1 MQGENST
8 TVEKKLS
15 FRELIKGGLGKTLF
29 AWFLLFAAVPLT
41 VVSVIS
47 YQQARESLIESAT
60 KALKAVTSVKIDY
73 LRSSFKKIEQE
84 TKMEALAK
92 RNSELLIAVDKA
104 YKRSDMSFQEF
115 VQSPEAIKIYDELA
129 GDVTLF
135 VASHEYGNV
144 YLIDTDGTVIYSAPA
159 KGVIGVNLFKG
170 NYTGTL
176 FTAAVRKAIDTG
188 EIIFSDYEK
197 YAPAGNTVVS
207 FIVKSIVNDQGKAI
221 GAIAVQLSI
230 EEINNVIQDRSGIW
244 ETEDVY
250 LIGKDLKMR
259 SDSVLMTLKTA
270 LEQTV
275 ETEQSAL
282 WLDHVARGTLPFEE
296 HEAFTYKDYKGV
308 TVVGLHDTVEIGGVS
323 LGIIAEVNETEALA
337 PADRLQNIVIV
348 LLGVTVFLVLLV
360 TPSITRSMVLPVLK
374 LSEGT
379 RLVIRGDLDQRIEV
393 KAKNELGMLAQNFN
407 EMIRDLKES
416 SEERERQNW
425 LKNGQSEINDRMRGD
440 QSIEDLC
447 RNIINF
453 IAEYFKAQVGA
464 LYVNENDVLKLRAS
478 FAYKTRKNISSEFK
492 FGEGLVGQSAFEKKS
507 IILTNVPEDYIKIT
521 SGLGEKTPA
530 SIIVTPFIYNDEVMG
545 VIEIGSFEKLT
556 ELQMTFLEQA
566 ANGIAIAINSANTR
580 LEVRHML
587 EITRKQSNDLQLQQQ
602 ELKSTNEDLEEQTRR
617 LKVSEEELKTQ
628 QEELQVTNE
637 ELLEKTNKLQAS
649 EEELKAQ
656 QEELQTFNE
665 ELEEKTMA
673 LEEQKGMLEVKN
685 DELEKIQRDLER
697 KARELSVASKYK
709 SEFLANM
716 SHELRT
722 PLNSLLILAQD
733 LADNRK
739 DNLDEEQ
746 IESARIIYSSGHDLL
761 KLINEI
767 LDLSKIE
774 SGKMALAIE
783 EIDLSDIA
791 GGIESSFKHLA
802 EDNGLELRIIMEDD
816 LPRIKTDRQ
825 RLGQIIKNLMSNA
838 IKFTEEGSI
847 TVNFLRLSEDV
858 DLSRSGLEKENTVAI
873 SIKDT
878 GIGIADDKKLEIF
891 EAFQQIDSGT
901 ARKYGGTGLGLSI
914 SRELARLLRGEIQLE
929 SKEGEG
935 STFTV
940 FLPLDYYA
948 ITEEDL
954 NPPAAAL
961 EKMAPLIPKTIK
973 PLSRV
978 SAPSIEDDRDSI
990 EKGDRKILII
1000 EDDLNFAKTLYRI
1013 SKDRGFKCLHAGDG
1027 ETGLRLLDEFGTDAI
1042 ILDIRLPGIQGWD
1055 VLEVVKSNPRT
1066 RHIPVHIISI
1076 EEASAEAGK
1085 KGAIGFLTKPV
1096 DRDQL
1101 KGVFTKIEDLIE
1113 RSIKNLL
1120 IVEDNSVARDH
1131 VAKLIGNGDIKTVAV
1146 GTGKEAL
1153 DEVRKNKYDCIILEL
1168 KLPDISGFQVLKQ
1181 LSLEGVFIPPVV
1193 VYTGKQL
1200 THEEEYKLQEY
1211 TSAVIVKGEKSD
1223 ERLLDETALFLHRV
1237 VDDLPDRK
1245 RKMIASLYTEDP
1257 YLQGKKIL
1265 LADDDMR
1272 SVFAISKVLQDK
1284 GVTVLKAADGNKALE
1299 ILEEEV
1305 NIDLVLMDIMMPVM
1319 DGYEAMKRIRGQDRF
1334 QNLPIIA
1341 ITAKAMKEDRGKCIA
1356 AGAND
1361 YIFKPVDI
1369 NRLLSL
1375 MRVWMHRS

>member
-1 MQGENST
+1 MQGENIT
-8 TVEKKLS
+8 TVEKKM
-15 FRELIKGGLGKTLF
+15 RIRDLIKGGLGKTLF

-47 YQQARESLIESAT
+47 YQQARESLIESVT
-60 KALKAVTSVKIDY
+60 KALKGVMRVKIDY
-73 LRSSFKKIEQE
+73 LQSHFKDIEHD
-84 TKMEALAK
+84 TKMAALA
-92 RNSELLIAVDKA
+92 NHNMNFLIAVDKVF
-104 YKRSDMSFQEF
+104 KQSSLSFQEF
-115 VQSPEAIKIYDELA
+115 VKRPEAIKVYDEHSRDVKLLA
-129 GDVTLF
+129 E
-135 VASHEYGNV
+135 SHEYDNV
-144 YLIDTDGTVIYSAPA
+144 YLIEKDGRIIFSFPA
-159 KGVIGVNLFKG
+159 ESEIGVNLFKG
-170 NYTGTL
+170 NYAATI
-176 FTAAVRKAIDTG
+176 FAAAVKKAFDTDN
-188 EIIFSDYEK
+188 IIFSDYEK
-197 YAPAGNTVVS
+197 YAPSGNDVES
-207 FIVKSIVNDQGKAI
+207 FIVKSIVNDKGKAI
-221 GAIAVQLSI
+221 GAVAIQLSI
-230 EEINNVIQDRSGIW
+230 EEIDDIIQDRSGIW

-250 LIGKDLKMR
+250 IIGKDLKMR
-259 SDSVLMTLKTA
+259 SDSLLSAEKTA

-275 ETEQSAL
+275 KTEQSAL
-282 WLDHVARGTLPFEE
+282 WLKHVDNPVPLEA
-296 HEAFTYKDYKGV
+296 HEAMTYKDYRGV
-308 TVVGLHDTVEIGGVS
+308 KVIGLHDTVEIGGVP
-323 LGIIAEVNETEALA
+323 LGIIAEVNATEALE
-337 PADRLQNIVIV
+337 PARRLRNIVIV
-348 LLGVTVFLVLLV
+348 LLGGTIFLVLLV
-360 TPSITRSMVLPVLK
+360 TPSITRGLVLPVLK

-379 RLVIRGDLDQRIEV
+379 RLVTTGNLDQKIEV
-393 KAKNELGMLAQNFN
+393 KTKNELGELALNFN
-407 EMIRDLKES
+407 AMIRDLKEAA
-416 SEERERQNW
+416 EDREQQNW
-425 LKNGQSEINDRMRGD
+425 LKNGQAEINDRMRGD
-440 QSIEDLC
+440 QSLDELC
-447 RNIINF
+447 SNIIIF
-453 IAEYFKAQVGA
+453 VAEYFKAQIGA
-464 LYVNENDVLKLRAS
+464 LYVNEKDVLRLQAS
-478 FAYKTRKNISSEFK
+478 YAYKSRKNISNEFK
-492 FGEGLVGQSAFEKKS
+492 FGEGLVGQAAVEKKS
-507 IILTNVPEDYIKIT
+507 IILTNVPEEYIKIT

-545 VIEIGSFEKLT
+545 VIEIGAFEELT
-556 ELQMTFLEQA
+556 ELQMIFLEQA
-566 ANGIAIAINSANTR
+566 ANGIAIAINSANAR
-580 LEVRHML
+580 FEVRSML

-602 ELKSTNEDLEEQTRR
+602 ELKSTNEELEEQTRR

-637 ELLEKTNKLQAS
+637 ELLEKTNKLQVS

-656 QEELQTFNE
+656 QEELQTSNE

-673 LEEQKGMLEVKN
+673 LEEQKGILEVKN

-774 SGKMALAIE
+774 SGKMTLAIE

-802 EDNGLELRIIMEDD
+802 EDNGLELKIIMEDD

-878 GIGIADDKKLEIF
+878 GIGIAEDKKLEIF
-891 EAFQQIDSGT
+891 EAFQQIDSGI

-914 SRELARLLRGEIQLE
+914 SRELARLLRGEIQLK

-948 ITEEDL
+948 ITGEDL

-961 EKMAPLIPKTIK
+961 EKMAPFIPKTIK

-990 EKGDRKILII
+990 EKGDRRILII

-1027 ETGLRLLDEFGTDAI
+1027 ETGLRLLDEFGPDAI
-1042 ILDIRLPGIQGWD
+1042 ILDIKLPGIQGWD
-1055 VLEVVKSNPRT
+1055 VLEVVKSNPMT

-1120 IVEDNSVARDH
+1120 IVEDNNVARDH

-1181 LSLEGVFIPPVV
+1181 LSLEGVIIPPVV